1 MKTREQVTPEKVRG
15 GFYSPESL
23 VQACFQRIQA
33 LLPGAKDL
41 TLLEPSAGD
50 GAFIRGLDQG
60 PLGRHIKEVLAVE
73 LLPEEAAKC
82 RAAARSG
89 SWRGHVITG
98 SFLEWTA
105 SARELFDI
113 AVGNPPFVRFQFVSD
128 EDKEIAAW
136 LAVIRGRLL
145 RGVSNL
151 WIPVFLG
158 ALERLRPSGAFAFI
172 IPSEC
177 FTGISAGTVREWL
190 LANTERLQADLFPP
204 GRFPG
209 VLQQVI
215 ILSGIR
221 RAEPA
226 RKSARLSFVEHLSND
241 QTIKWAHDAPIGS
254 ETWTRYL
261 LAPEHLEAFDEA
273 RRLPLVRQLRQMARL
288 EVSTVTGANEFFSV
302 DQATVESYELA
313 PWTIPLLPRARFA
326 PGLRFTSQDHKR
338 LVAAGHKALLLYF
351 NGQSLVPTKQ
361 AGASRYLA
369 LGVRQAID
377 KRYKCRA
384 RDPWYRVPL
393 VRPGA
398 LMLSKRTHWYPRLLL
413 NEARVATTDTIY
425 QGSMTAAW
433 EGRERDL
440 VSGFHNSLTLLSAE
454 IEGRSFGGGV
464 LELVPSEI
472 ARLSVPAVPGF
483 GSEFERL
490 NEVARSAG
498 DPMMLVEETDRL
510 LSKLDAGIND
520 DILAALQEA
529 REELSR
535 RRFERN

>member
-1 MKTREQVTPEKVRG
+1 
-15 GFYSPESL
+15 
-23 VQACFQRIQA
+23 
-33 LLPGAKDL
+33 
-41 TLLEPSAGD
+41 
-50 GAFIRGLDQG
+50 
-60 PLGRHIKEVLAVE
+60 
-73 LLPEEAAKC
+73 
-82 RAAARSG
+82 
-89 SWRGHVITG
+89 VIAG

-136 LAVIRGRLL
+136 LAVTRGRSF
-145 RGVSNL
+145 RAVSNL

-177 FTGISAGTVREWL
+177 FTGISAGAVREWL
-190 LANTERLQADLFPP
+190 LANTEQLQADLFPP

-226 RKSARLSFVEHLSND
+226 RKSARLSFFEHLSND
-241 QTIKWAHDAPIGS
+241 QTIKWGHDVPMGT

-261 LAPEHLEAFDEA
+261 LAPEHLEAFCEA
-273 RRLPLVRQLRQMARL
+273 RQLPAIRQLGQMARL
-288 EVSTVTGANEFFSV
+288 EVSTVTGANDFFSV
-302 DQATVESYELA
+302 DQQTVESYELG
-313 PWTIPLLPRARFA
+313 PWTLPLLPRARFA
-326 PGLRFTSQDHKR
+326 PGLRFTSEDHEQ
-338 LVAAGHKALLLYF
+338 LVDAGHKALLLYF
-351 NGQSLVPTKQ
+351 NGQALVPTKR
-361 AGASRYLA
+361 AGASQYLA
-369 LGVRQAID
+369 LGEREGIH
-377 KRYKCRA
+377 KRYKCRV

-393 VRPGA
+393 VKPGT

-425 QGSMTAAW
+425 QGSMTAGW
-433 EGRERDL
+433 QGRERDL

-464 LELVPSEI
+464 LELVPSEV
-472 ARLSVPAVPGF
+472 ARLSVPAVPGL
-483 GSEFERL
+483 GAEFERL
-490 NEVARSAG
+490 NELARSAG
-498 DPMMLVEETDRL
+498 DPMTLVEETDRL
-510 LSKLDAGIND
+510 LSKADPSIDHDVLV
-520 DILAALQEA
+520 ALREA
-529 REELSR
+529 HDELSK
-535 RRFERN
+535 RRFERS